1 MTVLETETGY
11 AARLANDLGIS
22 GTSAQAKRGA
32 RSVRCMPWL
41 GAETVPEPIQGTA
54 LRNSRSSLA
63 ADRAGI
69 AGWFV
74 TRPWFEAFET
84 GRRNLGS
91 VLFGRS

>member
-1 MTVLETETGY
+1 MASLGLWVVGSP
-11 AARLANDLGIS
+11 NGLGIS

-41 GAETVPEPIQGTA
+41 GAVTVPEPIQGA
-54 LRNSRSSLA
+54 ASRNSRLSLA
-63 ADRAGI
+63 GDRAGI

-74 TRPWFEAFET
+74 TRPWLEAFET
-84 GRRNLGS
+84 GRSNLES